1 MVTVW
6 FLTTTFFKMHVKSDK
21 EQLKMEVNTFLIQL
35 LVCVVFSSD
44 NSLKELSKLSCEEES
59 CPRSSF
65 ASRVTGVTVTVEIRN
80 VPLPTVQL
88 MA

>member
-1 MVTVW
+1 MR
-6 FLTTTFFKMHVKSDK
+6 VKSDK

-59 CPRSSF
+59 CPLSSF